1 MKISRPSSPLAV
13 AVIIGALII
22 GGTGGA
28 IAAGQI
34 GTHQIRNGAVT
45 TAKLHKNAV
54 TSSRIHNRTV
64 KATDLA
70 KSARGA
76 KVVQYSADATS
87 ISAGSPNLTVQL
99 PGTWTM
105 TKLAASSWSV
115 SLVRNSGN
123 LYVLGVVDA
132 NTGEGPDDGWAINL
146 SGAGVAS
153 VSLYAPSYAVIDTVR
168 ITRTIAT
175 SQLAG
180 TVARG
185 AHKAQ
190 PHTSR

>member
-1 MKISRPSSPLAV
+1 MKLPQSTPLAV
-13 AVIIGALII
+13 AVLSGVLVI

-34 GTHQIRNGAVT
+34 GTHDIRNGAVT
-45 TAKLHKNAV
+45 KAKLHGNAV
-54 TSSRIHNRTV
+54 TSAKIHNRTV

-70 KSARGA
+70 QSARGA

-87 ISAGSPNLTVQL
+87 ISAGTPNLTVQL

-105 TKLAASSWSV
+105 AKLAASSWSV
-115 SLVRNSGN
+115 SLIRNSGN

-132 NTGEGPDDGWAINL
+132 ITGEGPDDGWAINL

-153 VSLYAPSYAVIDTVR
+153 VSLYAPSYGSIDTVR
-168 ITRTIAT
+168 ITRTIST
-175 SQLAG
+175 SQAAG
-180 TVARG
+180 TLARG
-185 AHKAQ
+185 GHPAK
-190 PHTSR
+190 PRTTR